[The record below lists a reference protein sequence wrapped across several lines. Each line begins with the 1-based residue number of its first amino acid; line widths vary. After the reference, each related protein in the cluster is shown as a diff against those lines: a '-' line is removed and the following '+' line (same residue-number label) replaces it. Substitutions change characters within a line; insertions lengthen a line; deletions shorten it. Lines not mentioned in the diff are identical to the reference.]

1 MLIWADASS
10 GVSEFSGTSRSPF
23 EFLGRNFTATGNSSA
38 NILASDRSI
47 LVDYSFY
54 LPRLDKIYLS
64 RSGDFQLIKGGGGA
78 LTREKIIAGVSKK
91 FVCIIDDSKYVDIL
105 GKFPLPI
112 EVILMARSFVA
123 REVVKKNGMPE
134 WRENF
139 FTDNNNIILDV
150 HGFDIMEPIKLENE
164 LNRIPGV
171 VTVGIFA
178 NRPADIVLMGSDGG
192 VEIL

>member
-1 MLIWADASS
+1 
-10 GVSEFSGTSRSPF
+10 
-23 EFLGRNFTATGNSSA
+23 
-38 NILASDRSI
+38 
-47 LVDYSFY
+47 
-54 LPRLDKIYLS
+54 
-64 RSGDFQLIKGGGGA
+64 
-78 LTREKIIAGVSKK
+78 
-91 FVCIIDDSKYVDIL
+91 
-105 GKFPLPI
+105 
-112 EVILMARSFVA
+112 MARSFVA

-134 WRENF
+134 WGENF